1 MRRAPAG
8 GVVGLG
14 LFTIASGRLFGLIE
28 LYVVGAGLILGVLA
42 AAIHVRTRVVHVQVQ
57 RNVEPT
63 EPMAGSEL
71 DVTLELLP
79 LRRTPSCDL
88 VDSIGDVGRVG
99 LTLAP
104 LARHRTARIRYRVPT
119 EHRGVLTLG
128 PAHVEVTDPL
138 GMIRRRRQVG
148 NTTGVVVNP
157 RWIRIDLP
165 DPRTCD
171 GDLIDFIRR
180 LIDRMAVN
188 LEFRSLREYV
198 TGDDLRRI
206 NWKASARRDQLTLN
220 EYEARAPIVV
230 HVLLDREADTFTEAG
245 FERAVSVAASFVGSA
260 EIDRR
265 DSEPRLHLDVPPHV
279 DTLIDGSTRRD
290 AMRCLA
296 RVTTDQVAA
305 TARRL
310 NDPGEFRV
318 NVIICGDR
326 DRLWL
331 ESADLSMGSGHVTVV
346 VACEP
351 ATKESFDQDH
361 WFPLPCLD
369 FDSFADRWSTLSRRK
384 ARP

>member
-1 MRRAPAG
+1 
-8 GVVGLG
+8 
-14 LFTIASGRLFGLIE
+14 
-28 LYVVGAGLILGVLA
+28 
-42 AAIHVRTRVVHVQVQ
+42 
-57 RNVEPT
+57 
-63 EPMAGSEL
+63 
-71 DVTLELLP
+71 
-79 LRRTPSCDL
+79 
-88 VDSIGDVGRVG
+88 
-99 LTLAP
+99 

-119 EHRGVLTLG
+119 EHRGILTLG

-148 NTTGVVVNP
+148 NTTEVVVNP
-157 RWIRIDLP
+157 RWTCLDLP

-230 HVLLDREADTFTEAG
+230 HVLLDRERDAFTDAG

-260 EIDRR
+260 EIVQR
-265 DSEPRLHLDVPPHV
+265 DTEPRLHLGVPPHF

-296 RVTTDQVAA
+296 RVATDHVAA
-305 TARRL
+305 TTRRL

-346 VACEP
+346 IACEP
-351 ATKESFDQDH
+351 ATKEAFDHDH
-361 WFPLPCLD
+361 WFALPCLD
-369 FDSFADRWSTLSRRK
+369 FGSFADRWSTLSRRK

>member
-1 MRRAPAG
+1 
-8 GVVGLG
+8 
-14 LFTIASGRLFGLIE
+14 
-28 LYVVGAGLILGVLA
+28 
-42 AAIHVRTRVVHVQVQ
+42 
-57 RNVEPT
+57 
-63 EPMAGSEL
+63 
-71 DVTLELLP
+71 
-79 LRRTPSCDL
+79 
-88 VDSIGDVGRVG
+88 
-99 LTLAP
+99 
-104 LARHRTARIRYRVPT
+104 
-119 EHRGVLTLG
+119 
-128 PAHVEVTDPL
+128 L

-148 NTTGVVVNP
+148 NTTEVVVNP
-157 RWIRIDLP
+157 RWTCLDLP

-230 HVLLDREADTFTEAG
+230 HVLLDRERDAFTDAG

-260 EIDRR
+260 EIVHR
-265 DSEPRLHLDVPPHV
+265 DTEPRLHLGVPPHF

-296 RVTTDQVAA
+296 RVATDHVAA
-305 TARRL
+305 TTRRL

-346 VACEP
+346 IACEP
-351 ATKESFDQDH
+351 ATKEAFDHDH
-361 WFPLPCLD
+361 WFALPCLD
-369 FDSFADRWSTLSRRK
+369 FGSFADRWSTLSRRK

>member
-8 GVVGLG
+8 AVVGLG

-28 LYVVGAGLILGVLA
+28 LYVVGVGLVIGVLA
-42 AAIHVRTRVVHVQVQ
+42 AAIHVRTRVVKVRIQ
-57 RNVEPT
+57 RNVDPA
-63 EPMAGSEL
+63 EPMAGAEL
-71 DVTLELLP
+71 DVTLELYP

-88 VDSIGDVGRVG
+88 VDTIDDLGRVG

-119 EHRGVLTLG
+119 EHRGVLALG
-128 PAHVEVTDPL
+128 PAHVEVADPL

-148 NTTGVVVNP
+148 NTTEVVVNP
-157 RWIRIDLP
+157 RWTRIDLP

-171 GDLIDFIRR
+171 GDLVDFIRR

-198 TGDDLRRI
+198 TGDDVRRI

-230 HVLLDREADTFTEAG
+230 HVLLDRETAAFTDAG

-260 EIDRR
+260 EIVRR
-265 DSEPRLHLDVPPHV
+265 DSEPRLHLGVPPLI
-279 DTLIDGSTRRD
+279 DTLIDGSTRTE

-296 RVTTDQVAA
+296 LVATDRVAVA
-305 TARRL
+305 TRRL

-331 ESADLSMGSGHVTVV
+331 ESADLSMGPGHVTVV
-346 VACEP
+346 VGCEP
-351 ATKESFDQDH
+351 ATKESFDHDH
-361 WFPLPCLD
+361 WFALPCLD
-369 FDSFADRWSTLSRRK
+369 FGTFADRWSTLSRRK
-384 ARP
+384 ART

>member
-28 LYVVGAGLILGVLA
+28 LYVIGVGLVLGVLA
-42 AAIHVRTRVVHVQVQ
+42 AAIHVRTRVVHVQVR

-63 EPMAGSEL
+63 EPMAGTEL
-71 DVTLELLP
+71 DVTLELNP
-79 LRRTPSCDL
+79 LRRTPTCDL
-88 VDSIGDVGRVG
+88 VDSIDDLGRVG

-119 EHRGVLTLG
+119 EHRGILTLG

-148 NTTGVVVNP
+148 NTTEVVVNP
-157 RWIRIDLP
+157 RWTCLDLP

-230 HVLLDREADTFTEAG
+230 HVLLDRERDAFTDAG

-260 EIDRR
+260 EIVHR
-265 DSEPRLHLDVPPHV
+265 DTEPRLHLGVPPHF

-296 RVTTDQVAA
+296 RVATDHVAA
-305 TARRL
+305 TTRRL

-346 VACEP
+346 IACEP
-351 ATKESFDQDH
+351 ATKEAFDHDH
-361 WFPLPCLD
+361 WFALPCLD
-369 FDSFADRWSTLSRRK
+369 FGSFADHWSTLSRRK

>member
-1 MRRAPAG
+1 MRRAPAI
-8 GVVGLG
+8 VGLG
-14 LFTIASGRLFGLIE
+14 LFSIASGRLFGLIE
-28 LYVVGAGLILGVLA
+28 LYVVGVGLVLGVLA
-42 AAIHVRTRVVHVQVQ
+42 AAIHVRTRVVQVQVR

-63 EPMAGSEL
+63 EPMAGTEL
-71 DVTLELLP
+71 DVTLELHP
-79 LRRTPSCDL
+79 QRRTPSCDL
-88 VDSIGDVGRVG
+88 VDSIDDLGRVG

-104 LARHRTARIRYRVPT
+104 LPRHRTARIRYRVPT
-119 EHRGVLTLG
+119 EHRGVLALG

-148 NTTGVVVNP
+148 NTTEVVVNP
-157 RWIRIDLP
+157 RWTRIDLP
-165 DPRTCD
+165 DPRSCD

-198 TGDDLRRI
+198 TGNDLRRI

-230 HVLLDREADTFTEAG
+230 HVLLDRETDAFTEAG

-260 EIDRR
+260 EIVRV
-265 DSEPRLHLDVPPHV
+265 DSEPRLHLGVPPLI
-279 DTLIDGSTRRD
+279 DTVVDGSTRSD

-296 RVTTDQVAA
+296 RVATSQVAA
-305 TARRL
+305 TTRRL

-331 ESADLSMGSGHVTVV
+331 ESADASMGQGHVTVV
-346 VACEP
+346 VGCEP
-351 ATKESFDQDH
+351 ATKDSFDHDH
-361 WFPLPCLD
+361 WFALPCLD
-369 FDSFADRWSTLSRRK
+369 FDAFADHWSTLSRRRV
-384 ARP
+384 RP